1 MGCWEPFHLIT
12 KHIQFLI
19 LHLCSASNV
28 QHRQDWG
35 CDLTL
40 KKIPGVPWP
49 TPHSTCSDIFHRR
62 KKEISIGLSFLIFWQ
77 RFLSWIR
84 CALYQW
90 LTYFLFRNAPFHS
103 SVLISSGGGKVW
115 LLKENTI
122 CNSRRFIYCI
132 YNTQGCSK
140 SLIIWLCYLILSFQK
155 CLITLS
161 WENLTNYNYCSAL
174 KPSMWLD
181 EWQTY
186 CVSMVTALVRVTF
199 CCSMFEFRQPLWSW
213 NASVKELACG

>member
-1 MGCWEPFHLIT
+1 MANPTLYMQWHFSQEKKRNKHRAVISHLLT
-12 KHIQFLI
+12 KVFELDT
-19 LHLCSASNV
+19 LCFVSV
-28 QHRQDWG
+28 I
-35 CDLTL
+35 DLFPIS
-40 KKIPGVPWP
+40 KCSIPQLCFDFKW
-49 TPHSTCSDIFHRR
+49 
-62 KKEISIGLSFLIFWQ
+62 
-77 RFLSWIR
+77 
-84 CALYQW
+84 
-90 LTYFLFRNAPFHS
+90 
-103 SVLISSGGGKVW
+103 GGKVW